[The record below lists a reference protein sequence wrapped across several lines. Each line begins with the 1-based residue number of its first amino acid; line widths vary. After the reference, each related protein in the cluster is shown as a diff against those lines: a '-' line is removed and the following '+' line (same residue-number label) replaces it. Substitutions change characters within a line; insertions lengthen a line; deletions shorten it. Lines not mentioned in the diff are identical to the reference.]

1 MKCQECG
8 KANLNFLIKK
18 HLSCKKCGTEHY
30 VTNLSAI
37 YWGLIIFLG
46 LPLKAA
52 SLGGNVQSLALGLL
66 IILPFFILVFDVC
79 AQYKRVDTSE

>member
-8 KANLNFLIKK
+8 KANLNFLARKK
-18 HLSCKKCGTEHY
+18 LTCKNCGTEHY
-30 VTNLSAI
+30 ATNHSAI
-37 YWGLIIFLG
+37 CWGLIIFLG

-52 SLGGNVQSLALGLL
+52 SLGGSVQSLALGLL

-79 AQYKRVDTSE
+79 AQYERVDTSE